1 MGEWWWWMLAAVVVF
16 AAWCWHKESGSWLR
30 MTLSKWLMLTVVA
43 MAALLCWKKETG
55 NWMADGFIAIA
66 VLVMFVLNVLIFRRR
81 RRQGD

>member
-1 MGEWWWWMLAAVVVF
+1 
-16 AAWCWHKESGSWLR
+16 

-66 VLVMFVLNVLIFRRR
+66 ALVMFVLNVLIFRRR